1 MDKGSEWI
9 RWDLHVHT
17 RSSEDYK
24 YMHDDA
30 EEKLVEEWKKQG
42 IKAVAITDHFT
53 IDSDR
58 INKLRELAKG
68 EITIFPEIGR
78 AHV

>member
-30 EEKLVEEWKKQG
+30 EEKLVEGVEKNKELKQ
-42 IKAVAITDHFT
+42 
-53 IDSDR
+53 
-58 INKLRELAKG
+58 
-68 EITIFPEIGR
+68 
-78 AHV
+78 